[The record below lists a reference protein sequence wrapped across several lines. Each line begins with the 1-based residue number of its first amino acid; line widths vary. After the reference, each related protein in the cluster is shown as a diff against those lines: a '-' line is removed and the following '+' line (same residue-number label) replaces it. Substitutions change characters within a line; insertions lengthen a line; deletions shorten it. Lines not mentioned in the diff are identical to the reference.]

1 MSDTTHLTGPEP
13 GTDAPKPPRKRH
25 RLRNTLLIVLALGT
39 VGGIASAASGGS
51 QPATATAPPA
61 SSAPAAPK
69 WQSQGAACT
78 PEGATGK
85 DYSGTPLTCQGGSW
99 SYYPE
104 PVASDPA
111 SQPGTGNHP
120 SPANPCGDYGT
131 WNGASCDYPAS
142 PAPATSKPSAPA
154 TKAPAGPTVSQQQA
168 LLKAQEY
175 LDMGGFSRLGLIGQL
190 SSQAEQFSV
199 ADATWAVHHTGADW
213 NAQAVIKAKQYM
225 EMGGFSRLGLIV
237 HLTSQAEQFTY
248 AQATYAANQVY
259 R

>member
-1 MSDTTHLTGPEP
+1 MSDTTHLTGPE
-13 GTDAPKPPRKRH
+13 APKPPRKRH
-25 RLRNTLLIVLALGT
+25 RVRNTVLVVLALGT

-51 QPATATAPPA
+51 HPAAATAPPA

-78 PEGATGK
+78 PEGAIGK

-154 TKAPAGPTVSQQQA
+154 PAQPAGPTVSQQQA
-168 LLKAQEY
+168 LTAAQSY
-175 LDMGGFSRLGLIGQL
+175 LDLGSGFSRAGLIDQL
-190 SSQAEQFSV
+190 SSQYGNKFSV
-199 ADATWAVHHTGADW
+199 ADATWAADHSGADW
-213 NAQAVIKAKQYM
+213 NAQAVMAAKGYM
-225 EMGGFSRLGLIV
+225 NLGSGFSRAGLIDQ
-237 HLTSQAEQFTY
+237 LTSPYGNKFTY
-248 AQATYAANQVY
+248 AQATYAANQVGL
-259 R
+259 